1 MAKLLTT
8 WTPEDK
14 SFWQSTGKSI
24 ARRNLWLSVPALLL
38 AFAVWQ
44 VLSVTLT
51 YLPNVGF
58 KYSKEELFTLAGLPA
73 LSGATLRIVYSFVVP
88 IFG

>member
-58 KYSKEELFTLAGLPA
+58 KYS
-73 LSGATLRIVYSFVVP
+73 
-88 IFG
+88 